1 MKEFNPDVLSYRQQI
16 LEVDVNTL
24 TLSFNRRKD
33 AQRNYLSILSNYWK
47 NYYTIRKLT
56 LFDFEKQESL
66 SYQFDKLL
74 E

>member
-1 MKEFNPDVLSYRQQI
+1 MKEFNPDVLSYHQQI
-16 LEVDVNTL
+16 LEVDINTL

-33 AQRNYLSILSNYWK
+33 AQRNYLSILSNYLK